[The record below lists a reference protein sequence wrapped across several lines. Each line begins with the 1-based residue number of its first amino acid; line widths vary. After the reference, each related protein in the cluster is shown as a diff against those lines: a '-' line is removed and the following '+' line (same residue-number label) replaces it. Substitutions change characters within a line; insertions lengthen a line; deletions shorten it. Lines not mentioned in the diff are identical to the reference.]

1 MAEITEIMPDEFT
14 DKAIKEA
21 LEEKKILDAVESG
34 DQYALDKVIFD
45 IMRDEIES
53 DTKQTLDNSV
63 FREEDHPRK
72 KDGTFTFKG
81 QGEAGSEEN
90 GEKVLT
96 DRSKSDN
103 IIMERRTYKDYEG
116 NDVEFETTKANW
128 KVLDRA
134 KKNEPAITEDVVS
147 SIEKTGAKPFGV
159 KYRLKS
165 PVKAVG
171 KIARERKEKKY
182 YEGKSDSYILSQ
194 AWDNVRYS
202 QVSEPENLKSEMY
215 STLAELEKK
224 GHKIEEIK
232 NYFNK
237 DNNAYDGINVKII
250 SPNKQRY
257 ELQFNTQKNFGIKE
271 ERLHPIYDLDREEED
286 PKKHEEYQR
295 QMFEIAKDFD
305 VPEGIRTISME
316 DYLKGGK

>member
-1 MAEITEIMPDEFT
+1 MAEITEIMPEEFT

-81 QGEAGSEEN
+81 QGESGSEEN

-103 IIMERRTYKDYEG
+103 IIMERRTYKDYKG

-134 KKNEPAITEDVVS
+134 KQNEPAITEDVVS
-147 SIEKTGAKPFGV
+147 SIEKTGAKPFGLQ
-159 KYRLKS
+159 YRLKLLET
-165 PVKAVG
+165 AVE
-171 KIARERKEKKY
+171 KIEREKEEKPKL
-182 YEGKSDSYILSQ
+182 EKLTDSQILGGM
-194 AWDNVRYS
+194 WDNVRYS
-202 QVSEPENLKSEMY
+202 QVSNPENLKNEMY
-215 STLAELEKK
+215 STLVELEKK
-224 GHKIEEIK
+224 GHKIKEIK
-232 NYFNK
+232 NYFDK
-237 DNNAYDGINVKII
+237 DNNPYNGINVKML
-250 SPNKQRY
+250 SPNKQKY
-257 ELQFNTQKNFGIKE
+257 ELQFNTQKNFEIKE
-271 ERLHPIYDLDREEED
+271 EKLHPIYKLKRSEKDEN
-286 PKKHEEYQR
+286 KKKEYDKQS
-295 QMFEIAKDFD
+295 FEISKTMDF
-305 VPEGIRTISME
+305 PEGIRTISMK